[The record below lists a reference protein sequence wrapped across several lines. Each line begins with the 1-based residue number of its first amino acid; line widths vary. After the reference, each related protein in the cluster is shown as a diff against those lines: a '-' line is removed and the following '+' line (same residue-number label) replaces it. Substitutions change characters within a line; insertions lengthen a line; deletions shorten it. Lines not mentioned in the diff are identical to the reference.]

1 MNEPQPLLSLGEVF
15 VLLFVMLGPPFKVP
29 AMFAARTR
37 TLEAPAKRKLAF
49 QAVGLAAL
57 VALVGGGL
65 GVFVMGK
72 WKIQSE
78 TILLAGGVI
87 FLIVSLRSVLE
98 EYTVPTPTPSAAP
111 PSAFEFA
118 FPTVV
123 TPYGLAAIIVLF
135 ANSHTVDRTV
145 VIAVFIAII
154 MGLDLLGMIFAGK
167 VMGTIGPLPLRLIG
181 VVLGVM
187 TVALALQMGIFAL
200 RGLSIIPVARL

>member
-29 AMFAARTR
+29 AVFAARTR

-49 QAVGLAAL
+49 QSVGLAAL
-57 VALVGGGL
+57 IAIVGGGL
-65 GVFVMGK
+65 GVFMMGK
-72 WKIQSE
+72 WKVQPE
-78 TILLAGGVI
+78 TILLSGGIV

-98 EYTVPTPTPSAAP
+98 EYQPPIPKPSAAP
-111 PSAFEFA
+111 PSAIEFA

-135 ANSHTVDRTV
+135 ANSHTLERTV
-145 VIAVFIAII
+145 LIGVFVAII
-154 MGLDLLGMIFAGK
+154 MGLALLGMLYAGK

-187 TVALALQMGIFAL
+187 TIALALQMSIVAL